1 VSDGAAVSN
10 RISLLRMLRRVDGF
24 RGERKLNMGYEK
36 GDTVDAY
43 CYGLLVGDDFFNKQ

>member
-1 VSDGAAVSN
+1 MGSEERENSIWV
-10 RISLLRMLRRVDGF
+10 MK